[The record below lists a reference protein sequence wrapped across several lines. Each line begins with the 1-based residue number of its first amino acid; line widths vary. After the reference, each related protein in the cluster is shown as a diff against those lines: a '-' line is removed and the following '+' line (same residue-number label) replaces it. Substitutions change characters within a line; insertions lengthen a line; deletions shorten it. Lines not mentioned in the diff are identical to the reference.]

1 LPFELLMLSLK
12 HQLTNKHLDMKFLLT
27 ITLVALISFQSA
39 AKPKMN
45 ANAKSWLMGSFIL
58 GGVATATTGAFL
70 YGNKPKLGASLL
82 AIGGTFTL
90 TGALLNINGNGCKN
104 MNKF

>member
-1 LPFELLMLSLK
+1 MKRILL
-12 HQLTNKHLDMKFLLT
+12 
-27 ITLVALISFQSA
+27 LVLISLISLSTF

>member
-1 LPFELLMLSLK
+1 MPFQLLVLSLK
-12 HQLTNKHLDMKFLLT
+12 YQLTNKHLAMKFLLT
-27 ITLVALISFQSA
+27 LTLVALISFQSI
-39 AKPKMN
+39 AKPN

-90 TGALLNINGNGCKN
+90 TGALLNINGNSCKK

>member
-1 LPFELLMLSLK
+1 
-12 HQLTNKHLDMKFLLT
+12 
-27 ITLVALISFQSA
+27 
-39 AKPKMN
+39 
-45 ANAKSWLMGSFIL
+45 MGGFIL

-90 TGALLNINGNGCKN
+90 TGALLNINGNSCKK